1 MPGLSV
7 WFIRTALVNLAL
19 GFTLGA
25 VILFNKALPV
35 MPEAWNLLPMHI
47 EFLLL
52 GFILQLTMGVAYW
65 IFPRLQTFTD
75 RGDEK
80 KALAAFLFLNAG
92 IVICSLSP
100 WIQPLLLLFGRLC
113 QAAAVALFILNLWP
127 RVYPFGKY

>member
-7 WFIRTALVNLAL
+7 WFIRTALIYLAL

-35 MPEAWNLLPMHI
+35 LPESWGFLPMHI

-52 GFILQLTMGVAYW
+52 GFILQLTMGVAFW
-65 IFPRLQTFTD
+65 IFPRLQTLTD
-75 RGDEK
+75 RGNEK
-80 KALAAFLFLNAG
+80 KAFAAFLLLNAG
-92 IVICSLSP
+92 IVLCSVAPFLSSYQL
-100 WIQPLLLLFGRLC
+100 ILGRLF
-113 QAAAVALFILNLWP
+113 QAAAVVLFIMNLWP